1 MDVYKEYDENRLAL
15 VEELKQMMKD
25 CMVDNDSARI
35 IKRLEPID
43 IEFLDL
49 MNLQG
54 TLDKN
59 WLQIKHPE
67 LKEILKKAK
76 ARSLAIPVKKFGTEA
91 AYCYDLTDLGF
102 ETLKIIKQ
110 TRTPEQESEKV
121 KALKEK
127 YGL

>member
-1 MDVYKEYDENRLAL
+1 
-15 VEELKQMMKD
+15 MKD
-25 CMVDNDSARI
+25 CMVDNDSARV

-49 MNLQG
+49 VNTRG

-59 WLQIKHPE
+59 WLHVKHPE
-67 LKEILKKAK
+67 LIEILKKAK
-76 ARSLAIPVKKFGTEA
+76 ARSLAIPVKKFGTDG

-110 TRTPEQESEKV
+110 TRTPEQQAEKE
-121 KALKEK
+121 KILKEK
-127 YGL
+127 YGF